1 MDHGIFGIHPR
12 NGWDFTKVLWVKV
25 GFKAKKPWLT
35 WMGINGGVMIFIRIF
50 LDEKVRRIAHDSHY
64 DLGLLPI
71 FMGTWSLSILNMNR
85 KYSVNS
91 NSENFGL
98 NIGPGQ
104 FFFDRSLRSIP
115 MGFLSLGVSTSHHVH
130 FNTKMVMHDD
140 WMMWGYPN
148 FRKPAY
154 IWDYLGIRFVP
165 SSFFAKASQT
175 GLPIFVHLRC
185 LDVWPLKNYCN

>member
-1 MDHGIFGIHPR
+1 MVGISPWFFVWKLGSKPKSMVIWWGSMVVWWFSFG
-12 NGWDFTKVLWVKV
+12 NK
-25 GFKAKKPWLT
+25 
-35 WMGINGGVMIFIRIF
+35 
-50 LDEKVRRIAHDSHY
+50 DEKVRRIAHYSHY

-71 FMGTWSLSILNMNR
+71 FTGTWSLSILNMSR

-91 NSENFGL
+91 SSENFGL
-98 NIGPGQ
+98 NIGPGR
-104 FFFDRSLRSIP
+104 FFFDQSLRSIP

-130 FNTKMVMHDD
+130 FNTKMVIHDD

-175 GLPIFVHLRC
+175 GLPIFVHLKC
-185 LDVWPLKNYCN
+185 LDVWPLKNYCNYPLVI